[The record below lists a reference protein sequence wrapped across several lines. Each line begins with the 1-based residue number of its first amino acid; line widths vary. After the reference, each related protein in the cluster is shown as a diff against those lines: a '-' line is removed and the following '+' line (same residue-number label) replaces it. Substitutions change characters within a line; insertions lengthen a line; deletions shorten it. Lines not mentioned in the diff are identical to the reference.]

1 MWDHVFKL
9 ILETSEQHQHHRS
22 FVFTASFYAV
32 FPFLMTLHVLVPPEE
47 SLSVFHLTVPRK
59 VNCGNVLKS
68 DIVLSFS
75 KYFLI
80 VTTRRIAL
88 NCHCFLKFLRNFN
101 WMHYIWEGMFLNYN
115 LTTSNVYDNGLV
127 KLFGKR
133 KLKFS
138 SLFSQVIISRNCM
151 CSLFFTWE

>member
-22 FVFTASFYAV
+22 FVFITSFYIV
-32 FPFLMTLHVLVPPEE
+32 FTFLMTLHILKPPEE
-47 SLSVFHLTVPRK
+47 SLTVFHLTVLRK
-59 VNCGNVLKS
+59 VNSGNDLQS
-68 DIVLSFS
+68 GIVLSFS

-80 VTTRRIAL
+80 VITKRVTL
-88 NCHCFLKFLRNFN
+88 NCFLKFLSNFN
-101 WMHYIWEGMFLNYN
+101 LMHYIWEGMFFIYN
-115 LTTSNVYDNGLV
+115 LTTYNVYDKGLV

-138 SLFSQVIISRNCM
+138 SLFSQVIISWNSM
-151 CSLFFTWE
+151 CSPFFTKE